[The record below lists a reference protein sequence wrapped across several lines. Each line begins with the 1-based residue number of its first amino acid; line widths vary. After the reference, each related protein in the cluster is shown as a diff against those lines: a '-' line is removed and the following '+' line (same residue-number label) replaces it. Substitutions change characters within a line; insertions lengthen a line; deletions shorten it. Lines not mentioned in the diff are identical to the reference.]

1 MTKHRVTRRL
11 LAVALSVLLVLG
23 CVAPAVAATYESGTY
38 TGTGTGRNGS
48 VALTLTLTNGAIA
61 SVDNVTHSETAR
73 YWEKAKVLLDRLV
86 GLQTPEQVEKL
97 DAVTGA
103 TLSSNAIKEA
113 AKDVFRQAESK
124 ETPVFASGSG
134 TKSDPYLIRTAAQLQ
149 AFAAAV
155 NGGTGYEGQYISLDA
170 DLDLTGTAWT
180 PIGATGSFNG
190 SFNGNYHT
198 ITGMTIGSESE
209 KASYTEA
216 GLFGSVGK
224 GAAIRN
230 VGVINA
236 AIYNKTTTDPSVG
249 LLAAGISEN
258 SIVESCWATGT
269 IYSDTTSP
277 YYSYV
282 GGLVGSI
289 GIKSLI
295 CNSWTNVVVYAKG
308 SSDSFVGGIAGDTG
322 NNSAVMNCAALGS
335 VANYGNTSMMY
346 GAGGVVGYSSG
357 AVYASY
363 SSSRIHMDAV
373 SYDDGADVPVG
384 GVVGSPS
391 ALSAAYNCYFNKEEK
406 QTYYDGEVSTPLAV
420 GYDVLNYSESD
431 NDHCEGLTAAEIAS
445 ETLLNKLTAALTPEE
460 LAKGQ
465 AYFKS
470 ESLLTGDITLDSLLS
485 MTENGWCAWERNAD
499 GALLPTAGGSV
510 TPEEP
515 DYFAGGDGS
524 VGDPYQIA
532 TEAQLRAFAEATQA
546 GKLVTTNV
554 CFVLTANIALN
565 GEWTPVHSF
574 GGTFDGGDHTV
585 SGMTIGTADAPSTL
599 VSAGFFDVLA
609 NTARVHDLHLTNA
622 SVYVQRS
629 GAALDDRIYVGGLVG
644 GAGTAGSN
652 VRIDN
657 CSVTGSTISAASGT
671 FAYAGGLAGR
681 LDREN
686 VVTNCWT
693 DIAVTAVSANSPACA
708 GGLVATIGGSSMIA
722 NAAALGDVSVT
733 GVSAEYNWCRA
744 GGLLGSSAYLTHNCY
759 ASGNV
764 SLQDSA
770 ESVKNVYL
778 GCLIGEQSGG
788 VVVSGHY
795 FNGAVLR
802 CNGETQTV
810 KATGSIPASW
820 YFDYNKIS
828 THDSVTDAAFAAAL
842 NDGISESGLAETDA
856 YLTSSGTF
864 TSYTAE
870 GLAAMR
876 PAAWQSWGLA
886 DGKVVLGGSLDDAV
900 FAGGDGSETAPFLI
914 RTEAQLRAFAA
925 TTADG
930 ETYAGQYVALDADI
944 TLNGDWTPIHSFAG
958 TFDGQGHTVSGMT
971 IGSQSAPV
979 DASDSPLGFFD
990 ILANDAQVRNLHLT
1004 GVSIYGSAEGQWTR
1018 PFVGGIAGGSLSV
1031 GTDVRIDNC
1040 SVTGSAISLTA
1051 ENWAYA
1057 GGILGAQ
1064 AMYGVITNC
1073 WTDVTV
1079 SAISKSG
1086 LTCVGGIT
1094 AINSNGAM
1102 LANCAALGDVI
1113 SHNGYTLTST
1123 ISGAAGGLIGQAT
1136 GLLHN
1141 CYASGNIELINAMD
1155 VATPAAGMLAGKIS
1169 ASRALNGVAVGC
1181 RYETAA
1187 VVTANGTQIE
1197 TAAAGAMG
1205 DTVRLENVSA
1215 ADTGAKT
1222 FADTMNEGLSTAGL
1236 GRTDRWLT
1244 GEDVGFT
1251 AEELAALRPAA
1262 WYAWE
1267 RNEDGKTVAAM
1278 RIPRSQCRTSLTAAT
1293 ARRGIRGSSAR
1304 LPSCRPSAR
1313 SL

>member
-308 SSDSFVGGIAGDTG
+308 SSDSFVGGIVGDTG
-322 NNSAVMNCAALGS
+322 NNSAVVNCAALGS

-485 MTENGWCAWERNAD
+485 MTENGWCTWERNAD

-554 CFVLTANIALN
+554 CFVLTADIALN

-585 SGMTIGTADAPSTL
+585 SGMTIGTADAPSKL

-622 SVYVQRS
+622 SVNVQRS
-629 GAALDDRIYVGGLVG
+629 GAALDDHIYAGGLVG

-810 KATGSIPASW
+810 KASGSIPASW
-820 YFDYNKIS
+820 YFDYNKI
-828 THDSVTDAAFAAAL
+828 TAHDSVTDAAFAAAL
-842 NDGISESGLAETDA
+842 NDGISESGIAETDA
-856 YLTSSGTF
+856 YLTSSGKF

-870 GLAAMR
+870 SLAAMR

-886 DGKVVLGGSLDDAV
+886 DGKVVLGGSQDDPT

-944 TLNGDWTPIHSFAG
+944 PLNGDWTPIHSFAG
-958 TFDGQGHTVSGMT
+958 TFDG
-971 IGSQSAPV
+971 
-979 DASDSPLGFFD
+979 
-990 ILANDAQVRNLHLT
+990 
-1004 GVSIYGSAEGQWTR
+1004 
-1018 PFVGGIAGGSLSV
+1018 
-1031 GTDVRIDNC
+1031 
-1040 SVTGSAISLTA
+1040 
-1051 ENWAYA
+1051 
-1057 GGILGAQ
+1057 
-1064 AMYGVITNC
+1064 
-1073 WTDVTV
+1073 
-1079 SAISKSG
+1079 
-1086 LTCVGGIT
+1086 
-1094 AINSNGAM
+1094 
-1102 LANCAALGDVI
+1102 
-1113 SHNGYTLTST
+1113 
-1123 ISGAAGGLIGQAT
+1123 
-1136 GLLHN
+1136 
-1141 CYASGNIELINAMD
+1141 
-1155 VATPAAGMLAGKIS
+1155 
-1169 ASRALNGVAVGC
+1169 
-1181 RYETAA
+1181 
-1187 VVTANGTQIE
+1187 
-1197 TAAAGAMG
+1197 
-1205 DTVRLENVSA
+1205 
-1215 ADTGAKT
+1215 
-1222 FADTMNEGLSTAGL
+1222 
-1236 GRTDRWLT
+1236 
-1244 GEDVGFT
+1244 
-1251 AEELAALRPAA
+1251 
-1262 WYAWE
+1262 
-1267 RNEDGKTVAAM
+1267 
-1278 RIPRSQCRTSLTAAT
+1278 
-1293 ARRGIRGSSAR
+1293 
-1304 LPSCRPSAR
+1304 
-1313 SL
+1313 

>member
-1 MTKHRVTRRL
+1 MTKHRVTCRL

-308 SSDSFVGGIAGDTG
+308 SSDSFVGGIVGDTG
-322 NNSAVMNCAALGS
+322 NNSAVVNCAALGS

-363 SSSRIHMDAV
+363 SSSRIHMDAM
-373 SYDDGADVPVG
+373 SSEDGADVPIG

-485 MTENGWCAWERNAD
+485 MTENGWCTWERNAD

-515 DYFAGGDGS
+515 
-524 VGDPYQIA
+524 
-532 TEAQLRAFAEATQA
+532 
-546 GKLVTTNV
+546 
-554 CFVLTANIALN
+554 
-565 GEWTPVHSF
+565 
-574 GGTFDGGDHTV
+574 
-585 SGMTIGTADAPSTL
+585 
-599 VSAGFFDVLA
+599 
-609 NTARVHDLHLTNA
+609 
-622 SVYVQRS
+622 
-629 GAALDDRIYVGGLVG
+629 
-644 GAGTAGSN
+644 
-652 VRIDN
+652 
-657 CSVTGSTISAASGT
+657 
-671 FAYAGGLAGR
+671 
-681 LDREN
+681 
-686 VVTNCWT
+686 
-693 DIAVTAVSANSPACA
+693 
-708 GGLVATIGGSSMIA
+708 
-722 NAAALGDVSVT
+722 
-733 GVSAEYNWCRA
+733 
-744 GGLLGSSAYLTHNCY
+744 
-759 ASGNV
+759 
-764 SLQDSA
+764 
-770 ESVKNVYL
+770 
-778 GCLIGEQSGG
+778 
-788 VVVSGHY
+788 
-795 FNGAVLR
+795 
-802 CNGETQTV
+802 
-810 KATGSIPASW
+810 
-820 YFDYNKIS
+820 
-828 THDSVTDAAFAAAL
+828 
-842 NDGISESGLAETDA
+842 
-856 YLTSSGTF
+856 
-864 TSYTAE
+864 
-870 GLAAMR
+870 
-876 PAAWQSWGLA
+876 
-886 DGKVVLGGSLDDAV
+886 
-900 FAGGDGSETAPFLI
+900 
-914 RTEAQLRAFAA
+914 
-925 TTADG
+925 
-930 ETYAGQYVALDADI
+930 
-944 TLNGDWTPIHSFAG
+944 
-958 TFDGQGHTVSGMT
+958 
-971 IGSQSAPV
+971 SQ
-979 DASDSPLGFFD
+979 
-990 ILANDAQVRNLHLT
+990 
-1004 GVSIYGSAEGQWTR
+1004 
-1018 PFVGGIAGGSLSV
+1018 
-1031 GTDVRIDNC
+1031 
-1040 SVTGSAISLTA
+1040 
-1051 ENWAYA
+1051 
-1057 GGILGAQ
+1057 
-1064 AMYGVITNC
+1064 
-1073 WTDVTV
+1073 
-1079 SAISKSG
+1079 
-1086 LTCVGGIT
+1086 
-1094 AINSNGAM
+1094 
-1102 LANCAALGDVI
+1102 
-1113 SHNGYTLTST
+1113 
-1123 ISGAAGGLIGQAT
+1123 
-1136 GLLHN
+1136 
-1141 CYASGNIELINAMD
+1141 
-1155 VATPAAGMLAGKIS
+1155 
-1169 ASRALNGVAVGC
+1169 
-1181 RYETAA
+1181 
-1187 VVTANGTQIE
+1187 
-1197 TAAAGAMG
+1197 
-1205 DTVRLENVSA
+1205 
-1215 ADTGAKT
+1215 
-1222 FADTMNEGLSTAGL
+1222 
-1236 GRTDRWLT
+1236 
-1244 GEDVGFT
+1244 
-1251 AEELAALRPAA
+1251 
-1262 WYAWE
+1262 
-1267 RNEDGKTVAAM
+1267 
-1278 RIPRSQCRTSLTAAT
+1278 AAT
-1293 ARRGIRGSSAR
+1293 ARSAIPIRSRRKRSCAPLPRPRRPGSS
-1304 LPSCRPSAR
+1304 
-1313 SL
+1313 

>member
-230 VGVINA
+230 VGVIHA
-236 AIYNKTTTDPSVG
+236 AIYNKTATDPSVG

-258 SIVESCWATGT
+258 SIIESCWATGT

-308 SSDSFVGGIAGDTG
+308 SSDSFVGGIVGDTG
-322 NNSAVMNCAALGS
+322 NNSAVVNCAALGS

-363 SSSRIHMDAV
+363 SSSRIHMDAM
-373 SYDDGADVPVG
+373 SSEDGADVPVG

-420 GYDVLNYSESD
+420 GYDVLNYSASD

-485 MTENGWCAWERNAD
+485 MTENGWCTWERNAD

-554 CFVLTANIALN
+554 CFVLTADIALN

-574 GGTFDGGDHTV
+574 GGTFDGGNHTV
-585 SGMTIGTADAPSTL
+585 SGMTIGTAEAPSTL

-609 NTARVHDLHLTNA
+609 NTAKVP
-622 SVYVQRS
+622 
-629 GAALDDRIYVGGLVG
+629 
-644 GAGTAGSN
+644 
-652 VRIDN
+652 
-657 CSVTGSTISAASGT
+657 
-671 FAYAGGLAGR
+671 R
-681 LDREN
+681 LR
-686 VVTNCWT
+686 
-693 DIAVTAVSANSPACA
+693 
-708 GGLVATIGGSSMIA
+708 G
-722 NAAALGDVSVT
+722 
-733 GVSAEYNWCRA
+733 CR
-744 GGLLGSSAYLTHNCY
+744 
-759 ASGNV
+759 
-764 SLQDSA
+764 Q
-770 ESVKNVYL
+770 
-778 GCLIGEQSGG
+778 
-788 VVVSGHY
+788 
-795 FNGAVLR
+795 
-802 CNGETQTV
+802 
-810 KATGSIPASW
+810 
-820 YFDYNKIS
+820 
-828 THDSVTDAAFAAAL
+828 
-842 NDGISESGLAETDA
+842 
-856 YLTSSGTF
+856 
-864 TSYTAE
+864 
-870 GLAAMR
+870 
-876 PAAWQSWGLA
+876 
-886 DGKVVLGGSLDDAV
+886 
-900 FAGGDGSETAPFLI
+900 ETA
-914 RTEAQLRAFAA
+914 
-925 TTADG
+925 
-930 ETYAGQYVALDADI
+930 
-944 TLNGDWTPIHSFAG
+944 
-958 TFDGQGHTVSGMT
+958 
-971 IGSQSAPV
+971 
-979 DASDSPLGFFD
+979 
-990 ILANDAQVRNLHLT
+990 
-1004 GVSIYGSAEGQWTR
+1004 R
-1018 PFVGGIAGGSLSV
+1018 P
-1031 GTDVRIDNC
+1031 C
-1040 SVTGSAISLTA
+1040 
-1051 ENWAYA
+1051 
-1057 GGILGAQ
+1057 
-1064 AMYGVITNC
+1064 C
-1073 WTDVTV
+1073 
-1079 SAISKSG
+1079 
-1086 LTCVGGIT
+1086 
-1094 AINSNGAM
+1094 
-1102 LANCAALGDVI
+1102 
-1113 SHNGYTLTST
+1113 
-1123 ISGAAGGLIGQAT
+1123 
-1136 GLLHN
+1136 
-1141 CYASGNIELINAMD
+1141 
-1155 VATPAAGMLAGKIS
+1155 
-1169 ASRALNGVAVGC
+1169 
-1181 RYETAA
+1181 
-1187 VVTANGTQIE
+1187 
-1197 TAAAGAMG
+1197 
-1205 DTVRLENVSA
+1205 
-1215 ADTGAKT
+1215 
-1222 FADTMNEGLSTAGL
+1222 
-1236 GRTDRWLT
+1236 
-1244 GEDVGFT
+1244 
-1251 AEELAALRPAA
+1251 
-1262 WYAWE
+1262 
-1267 RNEDGKTVAAM
+1267 
-1278 RIPRSQCRTSLTAAT
+1278 
-1293 ARRGIRGSSAR
+1293 
-1304 LPSCRPSAR
+1304 
-1313 SL
+1313 

>member
-308 SSDSFVGGIAGDTG
+308 SSDSFVGGIVGDTG
-322 NNSAVMNCAALGS
+322 NNSAVVNCAALGS

-363 SSSRIHMDAV
+363 SSSRIHMDAM

-445 ETLLNKLTAALTPEE
+445 ETLLNKLTAALTPEVKLCAPIYPFLCDFRRVAQLDLMKDAYE
-460 LAKGQ
+460 GFSY
-465 AYFKS
+465 YFKKCDPTHAHEQEFFERLGYIDLQNHAS
-470 ESLLTGDITLDSLLS
+470 AIRAQVFWQTGLMDTLCPPSAQFSAYNKLTGRKEMKLY
-485 MTENGWCAWERNAD
+485 
-499 GALLPTAGGSV
+499 
-510 TPEEP
+510 PEYGHEQI
-515 DYFAGGDGS
+515 
-524 VGDPYQIA
+524 PY
-532 TEAQLRAFAEATQA
+532 
-546 GKLVTTNV
+546 TN
-554 CFVLTANIALN
+554 
-565 GEWTPVHSF
+565 
-574 GGTFDGGDHTV
+574 
-585 SGMTIGTADAPSTL
+585 
-599 VSAGFFDVLA
+599 
-609 NTARVHDLHLTNA
+609 
-622 SVYVQRS
+622 
-629 GAALDDRIYVGGLVG
+629 
-644 GAGTAGSN
+644 
-652 VRIDN
+652 
-657 CSVTGSTISAASGT
+657 
-671 FAYAGGLAGR
+671 
-681 LDREN
+681 
-686 VVTNCWT
+686 
-693 DIAVTAVSANSPACA
+693 
-708 GGLVATIGGSSMIA
+708 
-722 NAAALGDVSVT
+722 
-733 GVSAEYNWCRA
+733 
-744 GGLLGSSAYLTHNCY
+744 
-759 ASGNV
+759 
-764 SLQDSA
+764 
-770 ESVKNVYL
+770 
-778 GCLIGEQSGG
+778 
-788 VVVSGHY
+788 
-795 FNGAVLR
+795 
-802 CNGETQTV
+802 
-810 KATGSIPASW
+810 
-820 YFDYNKIS
+820 
-828 THDSVTDAAFAAAL
+828 
-842 NDGISESGLAETDA
+842 
-856 YLTSSGTF
+856 
-864 TSYTAE
+864 
-870 GLAAMR
+870 
-876 PAAWQSWGLA
+876 
-886 DGKVVLGGSLDDAV
+886 
-900 FAGGDGSETAPFLI
+900 
-914 RTEAQLRAFAA
+914 
-925 TTADG
+925 
-930 ETYAGQYVALDADI
+930 
-944 TLNGDWTPIHSFAG
+944 
-958 TFDGQGHTVSGMT
+958 
-971 IGSQSAPV
+971 
-979 DASDSPLGFFD
+979 
-990 ILANDAQVRNLHLT
+990 
-1004 GVSIYGSAEGQWTR
+1004 
-1018 PFVGGIAGGSLSV
+1018 
-1031 GTDVRIDNC
+1031 
-1040 SVTGSAISLTA
+1040 
-1051 ENWAYA
+1051 
-1057 GGILGAQ
+1057 
-1064 AMYGVITNC
+1064 
-1073 WTDVTV
+1073 
-1079 SAISKSG
+1079 
-1086 LTCVGGIT
+1086 
-1094 AINSNGAM
+1094 
-1102 LANCAALGDVI
+1102 
-1113 SHNGYTLTST
+1113 
-1123 ISGAAGGLIGQAT
+1123 
-1136 GLLHN
+1136 
-1141 CYASGNIELINAMD
+1141 
-1155 VATPAAGMLAGKIS
+1155 
-1169 ASRALNGVAVGC
+1169 
-1181 RYETAA
+1181 
-1187 VVTANGTQIE
+1187 
-1197 TAAAGAMG
+1197 
-1205 DTVRLENVSA
+1205 DTVFS
-1215 ADTGAKT
+1215 
-1222 FADTMNEGLSTAGL
+1222 F
-1236 GRTDRWLT
+1236 
-1244 GEDVGFT
+1244 
-1251 AEELAALRPAA
+1251 LR
-1262 WYAWE
+1262 
-1267 RNEDGKTVAAM
+1267 K
-1278 RIPRSQCRTSLTAAT
+1278 L
-1293 ARRGIRGSSAR
+1293 
-1304 LPSCRPSAR
+1304 
-1313 SL
+1313 

>member
-308 SSDSFVGGIAGDTG
+308 SSDSFVGGIVGDTG
-322 NNSAVMNCAALGS
+322 NNSAVVNCAALGS

-363 SSSRIHMDAV
+363 SSSRIHMDAM

-485 MTENGWCAWERNAD
+485 MTENGWCTWERNAD

-554 CFVLTANIALN
+554 CFVLTADIALN

-585 SGMTIGTADAPSTL
+585 SGMTIGTADTPSKL

-629 GAALDDRIYVGGLVG
+629 GAALDDRIYAGGLVG

-795 FNGAVLR
+795 SNGAVLR
-802 CNGETQTV
+802 YNGETHPLVVVFRLQQDHR
-810 KATGSIPASW
+810 ARQRHGCGLCRGPERR
-820 YFDYNKIS
+820 
-828 THDSVTDAAFAAAL
+828 HL
-842 NDGISESGLAETDA
+842 RERPCRDGCLSDEQRQVHLLYCREPCGHAPGCLAE
-856 YLTSSGTF
+856 LGPCGRQS
-864 TSYTAE
+864 
-870 GLAAMR
+870 R
-876 PAAWQSWGLA
+876 PRR
-886 DGKVVLGGSLDDAV
+886 
-900 FAGGDGSETAPFLI
+900 FAG
-914 RTEAQLRAFAA
+914 
-925 TTADG
+925 
-930 ETYAGQYVALDADI
+930 
-944 TLNGDWTPIHSFAG
+944 
-958 TFDGQGHTVSGMT
+958 
-971 IGSQSAPV
+971 
-979 DASDSPLGFFD
+979 
-990 ILANDAQVRNLHLT
+990 
-1004 GVSIYGSAEGQWTR
+1004 
-1018 PFVGGIAGGSLSV
+1018 
-1031 GTDVRIDNC
+1031 
-1040 SVTGSAISLTA
+1040 
-1051 ENWAYA
+1051 
-1057 GGILGAQ
+1057 
-1064 AMYGVITNC
+1064 
-1073 WTDVTV
+1073 
-1079 SAISKSG
+1079 
-1086 LTCVGGIT
+1086 
-1094 AINSNGAM
+1094 
-1102 LANCAALGDVI
+1102 
-1113 SHNGYTLTST
+1113 
-1123 ISGAAGGLIGQAT
+1123 
-1136 GLLHN
+1136 
-1141 CYASGNIELINAMD
+1141 
-1155 VATPAAGMLAGKIS
+1155 
-1169 ASRALNGVAVGC
+1169 
-1181 RYETAA
+1181 
-1187 VVTANGTQIE
+1187 
-1197 TAAAGAMG
+1197 
-1205 DTVRLENVSA
+1205 
-1215 ADTGAKT
+1215 
-1222 FADTMNEGLSTAGL
+1222 
-1236 GRTDRWLT
+1236 
-1244 GEDVGFT
+1244 
-1251 AEELAALRPAA
+1251 
-1262 WYAWE
+1262 
-1267 RNEDGKTVAAM
+1267 
-1278 RIPRSQCRTSLTAAT
+1278 
-1293 ARRGIRGSSAR
+1293 
-1304 LPSCRPSAR
+1304 
-1313 SL
+1313 

>member
-308 SSDSFVGGIAGDTG
+308 SSDSFVGGIVGDTG
-322 NNSAVMNCAALGS
+322 NNSAVVNCAALGS

-363 SSSRIHMDAV
+363 SSSRIHMDAM
-373 SYDDGADVPVG
+373 SYDDGADVPIG

-391 ALSAAYNCYFNKEEK
+391 ALSAAYNCYFNKEQK

-485 MTENGWCAWERNAD
+485 MTENGWCTWERNAD

-554 CFVLTANIALN
+554 CFVLTADIALN

-585 SGMTIGTADAPSTL
+585 SGMTIGTADAPSKL

-629 GAALDDRIYVGGLVG
+629 GAALDDRIYAGGLVG

-802 CNGETQTV
+802 CNGETQTA
-810 KATGSIPASW
+810 KATGSIPSSW
-820 YFDYNKIS
+820 YFDYNKI
-828 THDSVTDAAFAAAL
+828 TAHDSVTDAAFAAAM
-842 NDGISESGLAETDA
+842 NDGISESGIAETDA
-856 YLTSSGTF
+856 YLTSSGKF

-870 GLAAMR
+870 SLAAMR

-886 DGKVVLGGSLDDAV
+886 DGKVVLGGSQDDPT

-944 TLNGDWTPIHSFAG
+944 PLNGDWTPIHSFAG

-971 IGSQSAPV
+971 IGTESAPA
-979 DASDSPLGFFD
+979 DASDTPLGFFD
-990 ILANDAQVRNLHLT
+990 ILANDARVRNLHLT
-1004 GVSIYGSAEGQWTR
+1004 GVSIYGSAVGQWTR
-1018 PFVGGIAGGSLSV
+1018 PFVGGIAGGSLSI
-1031 GTDVRIDNC
+1031 GSGVRIDNC

-1051 ENWAYA
+1051 ENWAYT

-1064 AMYGVITNC
+1064 AMNGVITNS

-1123 ISGAAGGLIGQAT
+1123 ISGSPGSLSSQPKSASSILFIVHISS
-1136 GLLHN
+1136 LLHITGIFI
-1141 CYASGNIELINAMD
+1141 CLFGNIHFNL
-1155 VATPAAGMLAGKIS
+1155 
-1169 ASRALNGVAVGC
+1169 
-1181 RYETAA
+1181 
-1187 VVTANGTQIE
+1187 
-1197 TAAAGAMG
+1197 
-1205 DTVRLENVSA
+1205 
-1215 ADTGAKT
+1215 
-1222 FADTMNEGLSTAGL
+1222 
-1236 GRTDRWLT
+1236 
-1244 GEDVGFT
+1244 
-1251 AEELAALRPAA
+1251 
-1262 WYAWE
+1262 
-1267 RNEDGKTVAAM
+1267 
-1278 RIPRSQCRTSLTAAT
+1278 
-1293 ARRGIRGSSAR
+1293 
-1304 LPSCRPSAR
+1304 
-1313 SL
+1313 

>member
-1 MTKHRVTRRL
+1 MTKHRVTCRL

-308 SSDSFVGGIAGDTG
+308 SSDSFVGGIVGDTG
-322 NNSAVMNCAALGS
+322 NNSAVVNCAALGS

-363 SSSRIHMDAV
+363 SSSRIHMDAM
-373 SYDDGADVPVG
+373 SSEDGADVPIG

-485 MTENGWCAWERNAD
+485 MTENGWCTWERNVD

-554 CFVLTANIALN
+554 CFVLTADIALN

-585 SGMTIGTADAPSTL
+585 SGMTIGTARCAL
-599 VSAGFFDVLA
+599 QAGFC
-609 NTARVHDLHLTNA
+609 
-622 SVYVQRS
+622 
-629 GAALDDRIYVGGLVG
+629 GLL
-644 GAGTAGSN
+644 
-652 VRIDN
+652 R
-657 CSVTGSTISAASGT
+657 
-671 FAYAGGLAGR
+671 
-681 LDREN
+681 
-686 VVTNCWT
+686 
-693 DIAVTAVSANSPACA
+693 CA
-708 GGLVATIGGSSMIA
+708 GQHG
-722 NAAALGDVSVT
+722 
-733 GVSAEYNWCRA
+733 
-744 GGLLGSSAYLTHNCY
+744 
-759 ASGNV
+759 
-764 SLQDSA
+764 
-770 ESVKNVYL
+770 
-778 GCLIGEQSGG
+778 
-788 VVVSGHY
+788 
-795 FNGAVLR
+795 
-802 CNGETQTV
+802 
-810 KATGSIPASW
+810 
-820 YFDYNKIS
+820 
-828 THDSVTDAAFAAAL
+828 
-842 NDGISESGLAETDA
+842 
-856 YLTSSGTF
+856 
-864 TSYTAE
+864 
-870 GLAAMR
+870 
-876 PAAWQSWGLA
+876 
-886 DGKVVLGGSLDDAV
+886 
-900 FAGGDGSETAPFLI
+900 
-914 RTEAQLRAFAA
+914 
-925 TTADG
+925 
-930 ETYAGQYVALDADI
+930 
-944 TLNGDWTPIHSFAG
+944 
-958 TFDGQGHTVSGMT
+958 
-971 IGSQSAPV
+971 QSA
-979 DASDSPLGFFD
+979 
-990 ILANDAQVRNLHLT
+990 
-1004 GVSIYGSAEGQWTR
+1004 
-1018 PFVGGIAGGSLSV
+1018 
-1031 GTDVRIDNC
+1031 
-1040 SVTGSAISLTA
+1040 
-1051 ENWAYA
+1051 
-1057 GGILGAQ
+1057 
-1064 AMYGVITNC
+1064 
-1073 WTDVTV
+1073 
-1079 SAISKSG
+1079 
-1086 LTCVGGIT
+1086 
-1094 AINSNGAM
+1094 
-1102 LANCAALGDVI
+1102 
-1113 SHNGYTLTST
+1113 
-1123 ISGAAGGLIGQAT
+1123 
-1136 GLLHN
+1136 
-1141 CYASGNIELINAMD
+1141 
-1155 VATPAAGMLAGKIS
+1155 
-1169 ASRALNGVAVGC
+1169 
-1181 RYETAA
+1181 
-1187 VVTANGTQIE
+1187 
-1197 TAAAGAMG
+1197 
-1205 DTVRLENVSA
+1205 
-1215 ADTGAKT
+1215 
-1222 FADTMNEGLSTAGL
+1222 
-1236 GRTDRWLT
+1236 
-1244 GEDVGFT
+1244 
-1251 AEELAALRPAA
+1251 
-1262 WYAWE
+1262 
-1267 RNEDGKTVAAM
+1267 
-1278 RIPRSQCRTSLTAAT
+1278 
-1293 ARRGIRGSSAR
+1293 
-1304 LPSCRPSAR
+1304 
-1313 SL
+1313 

>member
-282 GGLVGSI
+282 GGLIGSI

-308 SSDSFVGGIAGDTG
+308 SSDSFVGGIVGDTG
-322 NNSAVMNCAALGS
+322 NNSAVVNCAALGS

-363 SSSRIHMDAV
+363 SSSRIHMDAM
-373 SYDDGADVPVG
+373 SSDDGADVPVG

-485 MTENGWCAWERNAD
+485 MTENGWCTWERNAD

-554 CFVLTANIALN
+554 CFVLTADIALN

-585 SGMTIGTADAPSTL
+585 SGMTIGTADAPSKL

-629 GAALDDRIYVGGLVG
+629 GAALDDRIYAGGLVG

-764 SLQDSA
+764 SLQNSA

-795 FNGAVLR
+795 SNGAVLR
-802 CNGETQTV
+802 YNGGTQTA
-810 KATGSIPASW
+810 KATGSIPSSW
-820 YFDYNKIS
+820 YFDYNKI
-828 THDSVTDAAFAAAL
+828 TAHDSVTDAAFAAAM

-886 DGKVVLGGSLDDAV
+886 DGKVVLGGSQDDPT

-944 TLNGDWTPIHSFAG
+944 PLNGDWTPIHSFAG

-971 IGSQSAPV
+971 IGTESAPA
-979 DASDSPLGFFD
+979 DASDTPLGFFD
-990 ILANDAQVRNLHLT
+990 ILANDARVRNLHLT
-1004 GVSIYGSAEGQWTR
+1004 GVSIYGSAVGQWTR
-1018 PFVGGIAGGSLSV
+1018 PFVGGIAGGSLSI
-1031 GTDVRIDNC
+1031 GSGVRIDNC

-1051 ENWAYA
+1051 ENWAYT

-1064 AMYGVITNC
+1064 AMNGVITNS

-1123 ISGAAGGLIGQAT
+1123 ISGAAGVLIGQAT

-1141 CYASGNIELINAMD
+1141 CYASGNIELVNAMD
-1155 VATPAAGMLAGKIS
+1155 VAAPAAGMLVGKIS
-1169 ASRALNGVAVGC
+1169 ASRALNGLVVGC
-1181 RYETAA
+1181 RYETAS

-1244 GEDVGFT
+1244 GEDVGC
-1251 AEELAALRPAA
+1251 ARRHGMP
-1262 WYAWE
+1262 
-1267 RNEDGKTVAAM
+1267 GSAM
-1278 RIPRSQCRTSLTAAT
+1278 RT
-1293 ARRGIRGSSAR
+1293 ARRS
-1304 LPSCRPSAR
+1304 
-1313 SL
+1313 

>member
-308 SSDSFVGGIAGDTG
+308 SSDSFVGGVVGDTG
-322 NNSAVMNCAALGS
+322 NNSAVVNCAALGS

-445 ETLLNKLTAALTPEE
+445 ETLLTPEE

-485 MTENGWCAWERNAD
+485 MTENGWCTWERNAD

-554 CFVLTANIALN
+554 CFVLTADIALN

-585 SGMTIGTADAPSTL
+585 SGMTIGTADAPSKL

-629 GAALDDRIYVGGLVG
+629 GAALDDRIYAGGLVG

-820 YFDYNKIS
+820 YFDYNKI
-828 THDSVTDAAFAAAL
+828 TAHDSVTDAAFAAAL

-958 TFDGQGHTVSGMT
+958 TFDGRGHTVSSMT

-1018 PFVGGIAGGSLSV
+1018 PFVGGIAGGSLSI

-1141 CYASGNIELINAMD
+1141 CYASGNIKLINAMD

-1169 ASRALNGVAVGC
+1169 ASRALNGVVVGC
-1181 RYETAA
+1181 RYETAS

-1197 TAAAGAMG
+1197 TAAECLCC
-1205 DTVRLENVSA
+1205 RH
-1215 ADTGAKT
+1215 
-1222 FADTMNEGLSTAGL
+1222 
-1236 GRTDRWLT
+1236 RR
-1244 GEDVGFT
+1244 EDVCRHHERGPLDCGPRPHRP
-1251 AEELAALRPAA
+1251 LA
-1262 WYAWE
+1262 
-1267 RNEDGKTVAAM
+1267 D
-1278 RIPRSQCRTSLTAAT
+1278 
-1293 ARRGIRGSSAR
+1293 RRGCRLYRRGAGCAAPGGMVC
-1304 LPSCRPSAR
+1304 LGAQ
-1313 SL
+1313 

>member
-48 VALTLTLTNGAIA
+48 VALTLTLTNDAIA

-308 SSDSFVGGIAGDTG
+308 SSDSFVGGIVGDTG
-322 NNSAVMNCAALGS
+322 NNSAVVNCAALGS

-470 ESLLTGDITLDSLLS
+470 ESLLTGDITLDSMLS
-485 MTENGWCAWERNAD
+485 MTENGWCTWERNAD

-554 CFVLTANIALN
+554 CFVLTADIALN

-585 SGMTIGTADAPSTL
+585 SGMTIGTADAPSKL

-629 GAALDDRIYVGGLVG
+629 GAALDDRIYAGGLVG

-681 LDREN
+681 LDRKN

-820 YFDYNKIS
+820 YFDYNKI
-828 THDSVTDAAFAAAL
+828 TAHDSVTDAAFAAAL

-1004 GVSIYGSAEGQWTR
+1004 GVSIYGSAKGQWTR
-1018 PFVGGIAGGSLSV
+1018 PFVGGIAGGSLSI

-1073 WTDVTV
+1073 
-1079 SAISKSG
+1079 
-1086 LTCVGGIT
+1086 
-1094 AINSNGAM
+1094 
-1102 LANCAALGDVI
+1102 
-1113 SHNGYTLTST
+1113 
-1123 ISGAAGGLIGQAT
+1123 
-1136 GLLHN
+1136 
-1141 CYASGNIELINAMD
+1141 
-1155 VATPAAGMLAGKIS
+1155 
-1169 ASRALNGVAVGC
+1169 
-1181 RYETAA
+1181 
-1187 VVTANGTQIE
+1187 
-1197 TAAAGAMG
+1197 
-1205 DTVRLENVSA
+1205 
-1215 ADTGAKT
+1215 
-1222 FADTMNEGLSTAGL
+1222 
-1236 GRTDRWLT
+1236 
-1244 GEDVGFT
+1244 
-1251 AEELAALRPAA
+1251 
-1262 WYAWE
+1262 
-1267 RNEDGKTVAAM
+1267 
-1278 RIPRSQCRTSLTAAT
+1278 
-1293 ARRGIRGSSAR
+1293 
-1304 LPSCRPSAR
+1304 
-1313 SL
+1313 